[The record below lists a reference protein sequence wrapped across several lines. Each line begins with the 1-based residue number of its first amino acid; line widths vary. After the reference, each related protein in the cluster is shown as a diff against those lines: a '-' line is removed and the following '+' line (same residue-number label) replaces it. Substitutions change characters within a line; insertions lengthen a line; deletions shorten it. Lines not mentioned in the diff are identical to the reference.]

1 MPVEAVI
8 TGDNHLNL
16 YSQKLGSK
24 LGERRDR
31 IGEAWYRTIDYA
43 VKNKVDLYINTGD
56 LFDQLSPRNPPR
68 ARVVEAFKRLN
79 DAGIEAFILAGN
91 HEAPSSIRDGASPH
105 TVLKEAGLATV
116 FECYKNFEQEIA
128 SFKGVEVSVAGMSY
142 DRGLG
147 AGKDPLEGLEVPAGC
162 DLNIA
167 LLHYSLERVAP
178 PIWEE
183 PMIKLASLEK
193 NNQVDFY
200 AMGHIHRHIET
211 SVGDSKIVYPGA
223 TEHYNFGEAGNET
236 GFVVARLEPGNII
249 TEYIPVEAQPMRQVK
264 LHASMLDPKDP
275 TTTVLQELDKASHP
289 EGLLQVVLEGDTPF
303 EHYTKLG
310 FMRLFDEGTRR
321 NFHFEYIDLI
331 RPIVKGLEFKSGG
344 GLNPRR
350 ELEEVAKKAMEDA
363 SEEEQRVWRQ
373 AAEYALSYYE
383 RAREG

>member
-1 MPVEAVI
+1 VI

-16 YSQKLGSK
+16 YNQKLGAK

-31 IGEAWYRTIDYA
+31 IGEAWYRTIEYA
-43 VKNKVDLYINTGD
+43 VKNKVDVYINTGD

-79 DAGIEAFILAGN
+79 DAGIKAFILAGN
-91 HEAPSSIRDGASPH
+91 HEAPTSIRDGASPH

-116 FECYKNFEQEIA
+116 FETYKEFEQEIA
-128 SFKGVEVSVAGMSY
+128 TFKGIEVSVAGMSY

-147 AGKDPLEGLEVPAGC
+147 AGKDPLEDLEVPAGC
-162 DLNIA
+162 DINIA
-167 LLHYSLERVAP
+167 LLHYSLECVAP

-183 PMIKLASLEK
+183 PMIRLASLEK
-193 NNQVDFY
+193 NSQVDLY

-211 SVGDSKIVYPGA
+211 SIGDSKVVYPGA
-223 TEHYNFGEAGNET
+223 TEHYNFGETNNET
-236 GFVVARLEPGNII
+236 GFVVARLESGNIK
-249 TEYIPVEAQPMRQVK
+249 TEYIPVVAQPMRQVK
-264 LHASMLDPKDP
+264 LHVSTLDTKDP
-275 TTTVLQELDKASHP
+275 TSTVLQEIDRASHP
-289 EGLLQVVLEGDTPF
+289 EGLLQLLLEGDTPF

-331 RPIVKGLEFKSGG
+331 RPLVKGLEFKSGS

-350 ELEEVAKKAMEDA
+350 ELEETAKQAMDDA
-363 SEEEQRVWRQ
+363 SEEEKRVWKQ
-373 AAEYALSYYE
+373 AIEYALSYYDK
-383 RAREG
+383 AREEQYV